1 MPSGEIRLEGQ
12 EHRHGG
18 RGFVPSVVIWGHC
31 TLRICSAKEPGTD
44 SSWDVSRKCG
54 G

>member
-18 RGFVPSVVIWGHC
+18 RGFVPSVVSGD
-31 TLRICSAKEPGTD
+31 TAL
-44 SSWDVSRKCG
+44 
-54 G
+54 